1 MRILIAGAGIGGLA
15 AALALARVGAEI
27 ILVERANALTEAGA
41 GLQLS
46 PNATRVLARLG
57 VLDAVMAVV
66 SRPAGIHVR
75 SARSGRT
82 LSLMPLADAEARW
95 GAPYLVARRAD
106 IQRVLADAVA
116 TEPAIDLE
124 LGTALAGF
132 GTARGGIVATVARGL
147 VKRSIEADALIGADG
162 IRSLVRARLVGQGT
176 ADATLDAPQQ
186 LGRTA
191 WRALVP
197 ADIAPGSLRGT
208 ETGLWL
214 GRDAHLV
221 HYAVGGGSLI
231 NVVAIT
237 RDTTLA
243 APDLWSAPGDAAT
256 IAARFSRWHPVAR
269 ALVAAAPSWTT
280 WPLYDRAPL
289 PAWNAGPVA
298 LLGDAAHPI
307 LPFFAQGA
315 AQAIED
321 AAALAQAIAGTR
333 DTSAALAAYS
343 TARVARATRVQAAS
357 RELGRIYH
365 LAGPAGAA
373 RDLAMRLAG
382 PRKLMARYDWVY
394 GAVVP

>member
-1 MRILIAGAGIGGLA
+1 MP
-15 AALALARVGAEI
+15 
-27 ILVERANALTEAGA
+27 

-57 VLDAVMAVV
+57 VLDAVAAVAT
-66 SRPAGIHVR
+66 RPTGIRVR

-82 LSLMPLADAEARW
+82 LSLMPLDGAEARW
-95 GAPYLVARRAD
+95 GAPYLVARRTDLQSAL
-106 IQRVLADAVA
+106 VAAVA
-116 TEPAIDLE
+116 AEPAIKLE
-124 LGTALAGF
+124 LGTALVGF
-132 GTARGGIVATVARGL
+132 GAARGGVTATVARGL

-162 IRSLVRARLVGQGT
+162 IRSLVRARLVG
-176 ADATLDAPQQ
+176 DDTLDAPQE

-191 WRALVP
+191 WRALMP
-197 ADIAPGSLRGT
+197 AAAAPEALRSA

-221 HYAVGGGSLI
+221 HYAVGGGALV

-237 RDTTLA
+237 RDATVA
-243 APDLWSAPGDAAT
+243 APDLWSQPGDAAT
-256 IAARFSRWHPVAR
+256 IAARVSRWHRDAR
-269 ALVAAAPSWTT
+269 ALIAAAPSWTT
-280 WPLYDRAPL
+280 WPLFDRAPL
-289 PAWNAGPVA
+289 PAWSAGPIA

-321 AAALAQAIAGTR
+321 AQALAKALVVVLAGTR
-333 DTSAALAAYS
+333 DTGAALAAYS
-343 TARVARATRVQAAS
+343 AARLARATRVQAAS

-394 GAVVP
+394 GTAAAQSAEFRQQSL